1 MNVLSNRQKIRLVIL
16 FVMLLLFPV
25 LLNYMSPYL
34 IIMGA
39 SEGIINGSALLFLG
53 LFISSLFLGRG
64 WCGWFCPASCVGEV
78 CSVIQKK
85 PVGEKIRLIKWG
97 IWFIWMGIIIAMII
111 SAGGYHKVSPFYM
124 TEKVVSLTDP
134 FNYITYY
141 FVLATILVLSL
152 SLGKRGFCHSVCW
165 MAPFMIIGSKLSNLI
180 RFPKLRLKASPQN
193 CVSCETCSKNCP
205 MSLDVHKMVVNQK
218 MENMDCILCGQCVDS
233 CKKGAIRYIF
243 ARPA

>member
-1 MNVLSNRQKIRLVIL
+1 MILHSNRQKVRLVIL

-34 IIMGA
+34 IVMGA

-64 WCGWFCPASCVGEV
+64 WCGWVCPASCVGEV

-85 PVGEKIRLIKWG
+85 PIGKKVRIIKWG
-97 IWFIWMGIIIAMII
+97 IWFIWMGIIIAMVIK
-111 SAGGYHKVSPFYM
+111 ANGYHKVSPFYM
-124 TEKVVSLTDP
+124 TENILSVTDP

-165 MAPFMIIGSKLSNLI
+165 MAPFMIIGSKLSNRL
-180 RFPKLRLKASPQN
+180 RFPKMRLKATAQN
-193 CVSCETCSKNCP
+193 CVSCETCTKNCP
-205 MSLDVHKMVVNQK
+205 MSLDVHQMVVNQN

-233 CKKGAIRYIF
+233 CKNGAIRFTF
-243 ARPA
+243 ARPV